1 MTELFIPL
9 GMFFLGVV
17 FGFVAAAVSDTRVE
31 RQIERKVSEIEQ
43 RLREA
48 G

>member
-1 MTELFIPL
+1 MTELFVPL

-17 FGFVAAAVSDTRVE
+17 FGFVTAAVSDTRAE
-31 RQIERKVSEIEQ
+31 RQIERKVSEIER
-43 RLREA
+43 RLGEA